1 MYTAFEFLMLL
12 CYFSMSLTINRDW
25 NNQCALG
32 PLDQGRW
39 GLKQK
44 KVTTTPL
51 FLGWG
56 AFKIAQFDLS
66 AVFQVI
72 VADVNNRNCF

>member
-1 MYTAFEFLMLL
+1 
-12 CYFSMSLTINRDW
+12 MSLTINRDW

-66 AVFQVI
+66 AVFQFI
-72 VADVNNRNCF
+72 VADVNNRNCFLILPSLGSFFSC